1 METNFQSLISNIL
14 LLSILQCIFTTTILA
29 QAPAPGPSGP
39 TNITKILEKAGQ
51 FTTLIR
57 LFKQT
62 QIADQIDTQLNN
74 SNQGMTVF
82 APTDNAFA
90 SLKPGTLNSLSDQ
103 QKVQLLQF
111 HVLPQYL
118 TTSQF
123 QTISNP
129 LRTQAG
135 DSTSNNF
142 PLNITSSGNQVNVTT
157 GVVDTTVSNTM
168 YTDGSLAVYQV
179 DKVLLPISLFGPQ
192 SPAPAPVP
200 AKKKKSGADNDTP
213 ATDDSSSSADAS
225 NAVSFGGHLH
235 GFIVGC
241 IGVIAFIGMF
251 CLWEWTVMMMTDRKR
266 NWAHF
271 WNYFLEG
278 DFGLR

>member
-1 METNFQSLISNIL
+1 MSTNLQSSPICKL
-14 LLSILQCIFTTTILA
+14 LLLFILQCIIITTTVA
-29 QAPAPGPSGP
+29 QAPAPAPSGP

-57 LFKQT
+57 LFKLT
-62 QIADQIDTQLNN
+62 QVGDQINTQLNN

-82 APTDNAFA
+82 APTDNAFSA
-90 SLKPGTLNSLSDQ
+90 LKAGTLNSLSDQ

-135 DSTSNNF
+135 DSASNKF

-157 GVVDTTVSNTM
+157 GVMDTTVSNTL

-179 DKVLLPISLFGPQ
+179 DQVLLPMSMFGPQ
-192 SPAPAPVP
+192 SPAPAPAP
-200 AKKKKSGADNDTP
+200 AKKKKSGADDDTP
-213 ATDDSSSSADAS
+213 ATDDSSPSADAS
-225 NAVSFGGHLH
+225 GAVGFGGLVR
-235 GFIVGC
+235 GLIVGSVGVIVFIVL
-241 IGVIAFIGMF
+241 I
-251 CLWEWTVMMMTDRKR
+251 CL
-266 NWAHF
+266 
-271 WNYFLEG
+271 
-278 DFGLR
+278 